1 MIYIDHV
8 VRVNESCHTWDESS
22 HTYEST
28 NSARGHSVYK
38 WVTSHV
44 WWVTSHDPLP
54 ITSVYRR
61 ESLRVWMNHVTR
73 LELLRVWMNHVTR
86 LLSLVMSHVSCH
98 TSHVTRLLSLESR
111 ETSCEFVT
119 GMHSSEWVREWN
131 LLKFQHCW
139 FRMLVRNAHWV
150 SSLERSCLESWDSSL
165 MSAFQSRTH
174 RIESWVSRNQQIPFT
189 NPLWWAHSSHEL
201 TGFETLSLET
211 RDSSLP
217 ISLGTFLSLYLS
229 GERSPESR
237 VSSLERSCLESWDS
251 SLPISLGTPLSLYLS
266 GLFSP
271 YISRERGV
279 SSLERH
285 PPKNGEIAL
294 QPPRNSRLSTF

>member
-174 RIESWVSRNQQIPFT
+174 RIRDIESRNSRLLSPYISRDFSLPISLGREESRVSSLESWEIMSRVLGLFSPYI
-189 NPLWWAHSSHEL
+189 S
-201 TGFETLSLET
+201 

-217 ISLGTFLSLYLS
+217 VSLGTFLSLYLS
-229 GERSPESR
+229 GERSLESR
-237 VSSLERSCLESWDS
+237 ETSAQEW
-251 SLPISLGTPLSLYLS
+251 
-266 GLFSP
+266 
-271 YISRERGV
+271 
-279 SSLERH
+279 
-285 PPKNGEIAL
+285 
-294 QPPRNSRLSTF
+294 RNRTSTATK